1 MFKQFKREGE
11 WFAFDPIDLIN
22 VVLPKIEK
30 FVNDLDVKDEPL
42 PITAIANT
50 IMTKEQDMK
59 CQLRKIALTK
69 KSELTLEEELE
80 LTVINTEIQKN
91 ANLRKI
97 VSREKAVANRR

>member
-1 MFKQFKREGE
+1 
-11 WFAFDPIDLIN
+11 
-22 VVLPKIEK
+22 
-30 FVNDLDVKDEPL
+30 
-42 PITAIANT
+42 
-50 IMTKEQDMK
+50 MK